1 LQQLLD
7 SSNLGIRSLS
17 ITVVVRQSDQAA
29 LFGKK
34 GIKTYIVTGLDDAE
48 GLEIA
53 ASEAD
58 IVVNAASSQHPGAPT
73 ALIQGLSKSRAQT
86 GQDVFFIHVRT
97 LCHEINNPN
106 IFVSSSREQLTSPS
120 HY

>member
-1 LQQLLD
+1 MQQLLD

-29 LFGKK
+29 FFGKK
-34 GIKTYIVTGLDDAE
+34 CIKTYIVTGLDDAE
-48 GLEIA
+48 GLELE
-53 ASEAD
+53 ASKAD
-58 IVVNAASSQHPGAPT
+58 IVVNAASGQHSGAPK
-73 ALIQGLSKSRAQT
+73 ALIQGLAKRRAQT

-97 LCHEINNPN
+97 PCHEVNNPN
-106 IFVSSSREQLTSPS
+106 ISVSSSREQLTSPS